1 MRRSTRT
8 LWSVLLGL
16 CLLSAFALAAGSSA
30 ARTKPPRPLNVVL
43 ILADD
48 LGWGDVGFNGR
59 TTWKTPNLDRLAR
72 QGTVFTRWYTN
83 AVVCAPSRAALMTGR
98 YGIHNGVSANNQDL
112 PRSEVTLAEALKANG
127 YATALFGKWHH
138 GVTRPGETTY
148 VHPMDQGFD
157 EFFGFTDAGHAWQKF
172 PKELWQ
178 GRELKP
184 FAGDANR
191 AFTEHSFDFIHRN
204 REKPFFLY
212 VPYTDTHFYV
222 DAGPEDLKLYNGK
235 FKEKDPSKP
244 YNAHYAATV
253 HRLDE
258 QVGRLMK
265 TLDDEGVRDN
275 TLVLFTSDHG
285 ATFEVGNQGTSAFHD
300 SNHPFRGQKRTLWEG
315 GIRVPGIVRWPGV
328 VPSGRSVDQPVAMID
343 LFPTILTAAG
353 LTPPNTNLDGTN
365 LLPLWKG
372 EAPLP
377 DRTLF
382 WEWRSEGYQQLAAMR
397 GDMKLVQSPGA
408 PAELFNV
415 VNDPAERR
423 TLAQELPNTAKAL
436 SAQLKRWLDTEI
448 EAARFGR
455 PAPMPAR

>member
-1 MRRSTRT
+1 MKPIAA
-8 LWSVLLGL
+8 LLAIAGL
-16 CLLSAFALAAGSSA
+16 LTAALGRAG
-30 ARTKPPRPLNVVL
+30 TPQPKLRPLNVVL
-43 ILADD
+43 IYADD

-59 TTWKTPNLDRLAR
+59 KSWKTPNMDRLAR

-138 GVTRPGETTY
+138 GITRPGETTY
-148 VHPMDQGFD
+148 VHPMDQGFG
-157 EFFGFTDAGHAWQKF
+157 EFFGFTNAGHAWQKF

-184 FAGDANR
+184 FSGDANR
-191 AFTEHSFDFIHRN
+191 AFTDRSIDFIRRN

-212 VPYTDTHFYV
+212 APYTDTHFYV
-222 DAGPEDLKLYNGK
+222 DAGPEDLKLYEGK

-258 QVGRLMK
+258 QVGRLMM
-265 TLDDEGVRDN
+265 TLDDEGLRDN

-285 ATFEVGNQGTSAFHD
+285 ATFEVGNQGSSAFHD

-328 VPSGRSVDQPVAMID
+328 VPAGRKVEQPVATID
-343 LFPTILTAAG
+343 IFPSLLAATGTAATEAKVDG
-353 LTPPNTNLDGTN
+353 INLV
-365 LLPLWKG
+365 PVWKG
-372 EAPLP
+372 QAEVPE
-377 DRTLF
+377 RTLF
-382 WEWRSEGYQQLAAMR
+382 WEWRNEGYQQLAAMR
-397 GDMKLVQSPGA
+397 GDIKLVQSPGG

-423 TLAQELPNTAKAL
+423 TLAQEFPDTAKSL
-436 SAQLKRWLDTEI
+436 SAQLKGWIETET

-455 PAPMPAR
+455 PMPK

>member
-1 MRRSTRT
+1 MKRIGA
-8 LWSVLLGL
+8 L
-16 CLLSAFALAAGSSA
+16 LAALILLA
-30 ARTKPPRPLNVVL
+30 AALGRAGAQPSRQPGPNVVL

-59 TTWKTPNLDRLAR
+59 TAWKTPYLDRLAR

-83 AVVCAPSRAALMTGR
+83 GVVCAPSRAALLTGR

-112 PRSEVTLAEALKANG
+112 PRSEVTIAEALKANG

-138 GVTRPGETTY
+138 GVTRPGETSY

-157 EFFGFTDAGHAWQKF
+157 EFFGFTNAGHAWQKF

-184 FAGDANR
+184 FSGDANR
-191 AFTEHSFDFIHRN
+191 AFTDRSLDFIRRH

-222 DAGPEDLKLYNGK
+222 DAGPDDLKRYQGK
-235 FKEKDPSKP
+235 FPEKDPTKP
-244 YNAHYAATV
+244 LNAHYAATV

-265 TLDDEGVRDN
+265 ALDDEGLRHN
-275 TLVLFTSDHG
+275 TLVLFSSDHG
-285 ATFEVGNQGTSAFHD
+285 ATFEAGNQGTSAYHD

-315 GIRVPGIVRWPGV
+315 GIRVPGVVRWPGV
-328 VPSGRSVDQPVAMID
+328 VPARRKVDQPVALID
-343 LFPTILTAAG
+343 LFPSILAAAG
-353 LTPPNTNLDGTN
+353 ASATEAKLDGIN
-365 LLPLWKG
+365 LLPVWKG
-372 EAPLP
+372 KASVPE
-377 DRTLF
+377 RTLF
-382 WEWRSEGYQQLAAMR
+382 WEWRNEGYQQTAAMR
-397 GDMKLVQSPGA
+397 GDMKFVQSAGGP
-408 PAELFNV
+408 PELFNV
-415 VNDPAERR
+415 VVDPGERR
-423 TLAQELPNTAKAL
+423 TLAQEFPETTKSLRE
-436 SAQLKRWLDTEI
+436 QLQAWLATET

-455 PAPMPAR
+455 PVTR